1 MSYPVNVFLLCRNSI
16 VREGLSRILADR
28 DFTIVQ
34 SSSSSDGLTAL
45 ADGEPEGAAQ
55 LILIDNGTEECDAES
70 LASLQAR
77 FPRSHLVMLSDRFDF
92 QIMLKAFRLGVRAYI
107 VKEISC
113 ERLVGTLQLVAMGE
127 RVLPSQLADELQ
139 SRPGLANAPEIE
151 KSADTAC
158 LSERELEILRWLIMG
173 CPNKVISRRME
184 ISEATVKVHVKAVL
198 RKLSVKNRT
207 QAAIWAANHGMRG
220 RCYDM
225 EPAALDSVPHPAHL
239 PSPAMTGQFVAA

>member
-1 MSYPVNVFLLCRNSI
+1 MSDPVNVFLLCRNSI

-28 DFTIVQ
+28 EFTIIQ
-34 SSSSSDGLTAL
+34 SASSCEGLTAL
-45 ADGEPEGAAQ
+45 ANADPDGVPQ
-55 LILIDNGTEECDAES
+55 LILLDNAAEDCDAECI
-70 LASLQAR
+70 ATLQSR

-92 QIMLKAFRLGVRAYI
+92 QVMLKAFRLGVRAYI

-139 SRPGLANAPEIE
+139 SRPGLSSAPEIE
-151 KSADTAC
+151 KSVETAS

-220 RCYDM
+220 RCYDV
-225 EPAALDSVPHPAHL
+225 EPATMNGLPHPAHL
-239 PSPAMTGQFVAA
+239 PGPVVTGQFAAA